1 MITATRTISA
11 CDLLPESPTWADLT
25 SRLAQAQLPQDASV
39 ALPSTIITLCPF
51 RIEGSLSCP
60 TASDGN
66 RIFNV
71 THPSLRLSCEGPP
84 ENCLIDCPETQF
96 SIERG
101 SSFTMQ
107 NITMQN
113 NINTMIEVQ
122 SLASFTSINSKFQNG
137 LQGAM
142 QGQEDSSIFILQNS
156 LISGNKRKDM
166 LITNQRG
173 AGVATK
179 GNLEIRDS
187 EFANNENESNSG
199 GAVAAGA
206 SGRLIVTGSTF
217 RANRAPYAPVI
228 FTEAAS
234 ALQLEFSNNRACD
247 NVAVLSPADASC
259 QGIYFLSSFEC
270 VPFGKGC
277 LDDNNEES
285 CGDVLECITLAV
297 SVILSIITKSLQ
309 SMIFGGIRA

>member
-1 MITATRTISA
+1 
-11 CDLLPESPTWADLT
+11 
-25 SRLAQAQLPQDASV
+25 
-39 ALPSTIITLCPF
+39 
-51 RIEGSLSCP
+51 
-60 TASDGN
+60 
-66 RIFNV
+66 
-71 THPSLRLSCEGPP
+71 
-84 ENCLIDCPETQF
+84 
-96 SIERG
+96 
-101 SSFTMQ
+101 MQ

-187 EFANNENESNSG
+187 EFTNNENESNSG

-206 SGRLIVTGSTF
+206 SGRVIVTGSTF

-259 QGIYFLSSFEC
+259 QGIYFLSTFEC

-285 CGDVLECITLAV
+285 CGDVVECITLAV
-297 SVILSIITKSLQ
+297 SLILSIITKSLQ
-309 SMIFGGIRA
+309 SMIFGGLRA